1 MAGTVV
7 TPPHGFEIV
16 GDAVP
21 TVEHWKS
28 FAACP
33 ADFEPNDVWG
43 FVQKVKETSSG
54 KLLSWCVFCRK
65 FYGGHNATKMLLHPS
80 GMYSSEIIT
89 CLGISNGSITVW
101 MRDRIKAAVVKKA
114 NDQAAKKEVRLQ
126 PIPS

>member
-54 KLLSWCVFCRK
+54 KVLS
-65 FYGGHNATKMLLHPS
+65 
-80 GMYSSEIIT
+80 
-89 CLGISNGSITVW
+89 
-101 MRDRIKAAVVKKA
+101 
-114 NDQAAKKEVRLQ
+114 
-126 PIPS
+126 

>member
-54 KLLSWCVFCRK
+54 KLLSWCVFAVN
-65 FYGGHNATKMLLHPS
+65 FMAA
-80 GMYSSEIIT
+80 IT
-89 CLGISNGSITVW
+89 QPKCCSIRLVYT
-101 MRDRIKAAVVKKA
+101 
-114 NDQAAKKEVRLQ
+114 AAKLLPVSGFRMAVSQFGCMTALKQ
-126 PIPS
+126 PS